1 MERGRPRTGPRLIAP
16 SASKRLE
23 VPAWKLGEILSP
35 DDEGRAGGTI
45 PEEREEALSPEEEE
59 RPSPEEEARAGSLS
73 PDEGGLPIILEES
86 LSSEEGGGCDV
97 TTACD
102 VNMLG
107 EGPLEGVTP
116 CGVGHQPMGLGHAIP
131 HGCIQ
136 GGMQEFAKLFQDEPP
151 VACIGLESPQ
161 GLASCALIGF
171 KPEN

>member
-73 PDEGGLPIILEES
+73 PDEEGLLTILEES
-86 LSSEEGGGCDV
+86 LSSEVGGGCDV
-97 TTACD
+97 TTAYD
-102 VNMLG
+102 VIMLG

-116 CGVGHQPMGLGHAIP
+116 
-131 HGCIQ
+131 
-136 GGMQEFAKLFQDEPP
+136 
-151 VACIGLESPQ
+151 
-161 GLASCALIGF
+161 
-171 KPEN
+171 